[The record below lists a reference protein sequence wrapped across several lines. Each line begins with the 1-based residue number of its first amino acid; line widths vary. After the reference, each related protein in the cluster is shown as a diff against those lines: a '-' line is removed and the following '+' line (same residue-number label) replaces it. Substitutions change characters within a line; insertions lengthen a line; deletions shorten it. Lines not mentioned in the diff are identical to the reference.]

1 MISTSNTAYVYSG
14 FLHFFSVLKSE
25 NELIYM
31 LFLSIFVLKEGRGTD
46 GEDYYISLHTMKRNV
61 LEKF

>member
-1 MISTSNTAYVYSG
+1 
-14 FLHFFSVLKSE
+14 
-25 NELIYM
+25 M

-61 LEKF
+61 LENFLKLSNLPGTINDKIYQFQFSGLND